1 MQYILSM
8 AQITNGIGELSQLA
22 LPTEARNPKTMDLHD
37 LAPER
42 ILELIH
48 EEDSFAIEQARLQ
61 ISNTAELVRIAVQ
74 AIAGGNSVHYF
85 GAGTSGRIA
94 TQDAAELYPTFHS
107 PSHAVQAHM
116 AGGLDALLT
125 SVENAEDDFEAGVRD
140 AADVRAGDV
149 VIGLA
154 ASGRTPYVGGALT
167 AARAKGAKTGLIA
180 CVPEPQLGHLADV
193 LIAGDTGPEVLT
205 GSTRLK
211 AGTFQKSV
219 LSGFSTALMVGLGR
233 TYSNLMVS
241 MVATNEKLHS
251 RSIRILMEGSG
262 VSESVAIETLTQ
274 SGGDLKLALT
284 SCISGA
290 TPAKAQPHLQ
300 GANGVVQRALES
312 LAQAKEN

>member
-1 MQYILSM
+1 MQYILCM
-8 AQITNGIGELSQLA
+8 AQITNGVGELSQLA
-22 LPTEARNPKTMDLHD
+22 LPTEARNPKTMDLHK
-37 LAPER
+37 LVPER

-48 EEDSFAIEQARLQ
+48 EEDSFAIEQAGLQ
-61 ISNTAELVRIAVQ
+61 IAKTAALVKIAVE
-74 AIAGGNSVHYF
+74 AISAGNSVHYF

-107 PSHAVQAHM
+107 PAHAVQAHM

-125 SVENAEDDFEAGVRD
+125 SVENAEDDFEAGVLD
-140 AADVRAGDV
+140 AAMVRAGDV

-167 AARAKGAKTGLIA
+167 AARTKGAKTALIA
-180 CVPEPQLGHLADV
+180 CVPEPQLGNLADV

-290 TPAKAQPHLQ
+290 TPAQAQPHLQ
-300 GANGVVQRALES
+300 GANGVVQRALEA
-312 LAQAKEN
+312 LAQAKDN